1 MHVDWFYDVIS
12 PFAYLQLEQFERLPQ
27 NVDVTLRPIVLGAIL
42 SHWQTKGPA
51 EIPKK
56 RAFIY
61 RIAQQRALE
70 RGLPLTFPP
79 AHPFNPIRTLR
90 LAVAL
95 GQSLDVT
102 RTIMRFIW
110 RDGGDVASD
119 EGWKEL
125 CRRLGTAGDEAML
138 GTDAVKVG
146 LRGNSDLAI
155 ELGVFGVPTFHA
167 EGELFW
173 GEDATDLFLSYLSNP
188 DMFTTGEWQ
197 RISDLPVGIQRKAG

>member
-12 PFAYLQLEQFERLPQ
+12 PFAYLQLEQFDRLPK
-27 NVDVTLRPIVLGAIL
+27 DIEVTLRPIVLGAIL

-51 EIPKK
+51 EIPTK
-56 RAFIY
+56 RTFIY

-70 RGLPLTFPP
+70 RGLTLKVPP

-95 GQSLDVT
+95 GQSQEVT

-110 RDGGDVASD
+110 RDGGDVAS
-119 EGWKEL
+119 EAGWKDL
-125 CRRLGTAGDEAML
+125 CQRLETPGDEAML
-138 GTDAVKVG
+138 STDTVKAG
-146 LRGNSDLAI
+146 LRANTDLAI

-167 EGELFW
+167 NGELFW
-173 GEDATDLFLSYLSNP
+173 GEDATGLFLSYLADP
-188 DMFTTGEWQ
+188 TLFTTGEWN
-197 RISDLPVGIQRKAG
+197 RISNLPVGVQRKA